1 MFVRITPVRFDA
13 SRQEAVEQV
22 SRDLVIPLFQGL
34 PGFRRYHGV
43 VDRAQGTGAA
53 ISYWETQEQ
62 AEAAGAAVRPLLPQV
77 QAASIELSPP
87 AIYEVV
93 VEG

>member
-1 MFVRITPVRFDA
+1 MFVRITSVRFDA
-13 SRQEAVEQV
+13 SQQDAVERV
-22 SRDLVIPLFQGL
+22 SRDLVLPILQGL

-62 AEAAGAAVRPLLPQV
+62 AQAASDAVRPILPQV
-77 QAASIELSPP
+77 NAAGIETSPP

-93 VEG
+93 VEA